1 MKAQAFYTTIW
12 AFIFTAIP
20 FIYLAFIWDSLPAKV
35 ALDISQSNRIGSRQ
49 DMLVQLIMISIVGLF
64 IYFGMAFSKY
74 INPKQ
79 STPQARNLSAKFGLI
94 HLVFFSAIATYT
106 VHKTIH
112 YELHN
117 LFFIILGLF
126 LTAAGNFMH
135 SIPFKH
141 NYGLRTPWVRENEY
155 NWRKTHQLASKLQF
169 SGGLFIVAAA
179 LFLPNDWMFSVFYSM
194 CFIGILVPFIYS
206 YWLSTNVSNA

>member
-20 FIYLAFIWDSLPAKV
+20 FIYLAFIWNSLPTKL
-35 ALDISQSNRIGSRQ
+35 ALDISQSNRMGSRQ

-64 IYFGMAFSKY
+64 IYFGMAFSKF
-74 INPKQ
+74 INPQQ
-79 STPQARNLSAKFGLI
+79 STPQAKNLSAKFGLI
-94 HLVFFSAIATYT
+94 YLAFFSAIAIYT

-117 LFFIILGLF
+117 FFYIILGLF
-126 LTAAGNFMH
+126 LTATGNWTH
-135 SIPFKH
+135 SIPYKH
-141 NYGLRTPWVRENEY
+141 HFGLRTPWIRENEY
-155 NWRKTHQLASKLQF
+155 NWRKTHQLSSKLQF
-169 SGGLFIVAAA
+169 GGGLVIVASA
-179 LFLPNDWMFSVFYSM
+179 LFLSDDWMFSVFYSV

-206 YWLSTNVSNA
+206 YWLSTNVSDA